1 MAYIFYFLGY
11 VSMFKLSQNLATEK
25 EPFWYHVVVAILW
38 PMIVVLAMCTEL
50 YNVVMNIEE

>member
-1 MAYIFYFLGY
+1 
-11 VSMFKLSQNLATEK
+11 MFKLSQNLATEK

-38 PMIVVLAMCTEL
+38 PIIVVLAMCTEL